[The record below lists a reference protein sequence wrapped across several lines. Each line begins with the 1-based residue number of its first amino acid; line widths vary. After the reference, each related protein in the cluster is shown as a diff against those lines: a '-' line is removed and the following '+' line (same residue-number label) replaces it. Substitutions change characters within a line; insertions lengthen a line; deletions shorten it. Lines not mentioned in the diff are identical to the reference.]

1 MEFTTLAS
9 SSSGNCIYVCG
20 GNTRILIDA
29 GCSAAYL
36 KRSLAS
42 IDVSLETITALLITH
57 EHCDHINGAA
67 KINKQY
73 GIPIFASRLTW
84 NNLPFTAEIPECQ
97 RHIFAYDMT
106 IGELSFDFFK
116 LFHDAVQPVGMI
128 ISHNNSKLGVVTD
141 TGKVSDSMLQLLIGA
156 DGLIFEANYDQN
168 MLEDGDYPYFLKQRI
183 KSFSGHLSNQQ
194 AAEAIAAIVSDR
206 TKEVLLAHLSRS
218 NNTPHAAITA
228 VEQRLR
234 QAVGC
239 NNLTVS
245 VAPAKEPHRL
255 LQI

>member
-29 GCSAAYL
+29 GCSATYL

-42 IDVSLETITALLITH
+42 IGVALESIKAVLITH

-67 KINKQY
+67 VINRQY
-73 GIPIFASRLTW
+73 DIPIFASRLTW
-84 NNLPFTAEIPECQ
+84 NNLPFITEIPEYQ
-97 RHIFAYDMT
+97 RHIFEYDMK
-106 IGELSFDFFK
+106 IGELTIDFFK
-116 LFHDAVQPVGMI
+116 LYHDAIQPVGMI
-128 ISHNNSKLGVVTD
+128 ICHNNSKLGIVTD
-141 TGKVSDSMLQLLIGA
+141 TGKVSDSMLQLLLGA
-156 DGLIFEANYDQN
+156 DGLVFEANYDQG

-183 KSFSGHLSNQQ
+183 KSVNGHLSNQQ
-194 AAEAIAAIVSDR
+194 AAEAIAAIVSEK

-218 NNTPHAAITA
+218 NNTPLAAITA
-228 VEQRLR
+228 VEQRLQ
-234 QAVGC
+234 QAVGS
-239 NNLTVS
+239 NLSVS

-255 LQI
+255 LRI